1 MDFGFTEEERF
12 FRDSVRKFVEGEIK
26 PRAEEIDRSDEFPF
40 DLFRK
45 VGELGYFGV
54 RYPEE
59 VGGLGGN
66 TTLFTI
72 MIEEFAAGSLGFTA
86 SVAMQCLM
94 GTNFLYRFGSESIKE
109 RCFYPA
115 LRGEK
120 IGTIAF
126 TEPDAGSDL
135 SNIRTVAK
143 KEGDHYV
150 INGTKTW
157 ITNATI
163 ADFATVCVS
172 TDRSKGLKGLAFI
185 LVEKGTPG
193 YSVGKKIEKLGA
205 KGSENCEIFFE
216 DCKVPAENLLGE
228 EGKGFWY
235 LLEILAEIRIMTGAL
250 AIGLARAALEDGI
263 RYSKERVAFG
273 KPICKHQLV
282 AEKLA
287 RMKTSL
293 EAARLLVYKAAWLKD
308 RNLPHLTEAAMA
320 KYFATE
326 TCCMIVD
333 EVTRIYGAY
342 GFAMEYPAQRYF
354 RDARFLLYGGGT
366 HEILKTVIARDITKD

>member
-1 MDFGFTEEERF
+1 MDFRFSEEEEF
-12 FRDSVRKFVEGEIK
+12 FRDNVRRFVEREVK
-26 PRAEEIDRSDEFPF
+26 PRAEEIDRKDEFPF

-45 VGELGYFGV
+45 VGELGYFGI

-59 VGGLGGN
+59 EGGMGGN
-66 TTLFTI
+66 TVLFTI
-72 MIEEFAAGSLGFTA
+72 MMEVFAWASLGFAA

-94 GTNFLYRFGSESIKE
+94 GTNFLYRFGNKEIKE

-135 SNIRTVAK
+135 ANIRTVARRD
-143 KEGDHYV
+143 GDYYV
-150 INGTKTW
+150 LNGTKTW

-163 ADFATVCVS
+163 ADFVTVCAS
-172 TDRSKGLKGLAFI
+172 TDRSKGLKGLAFF
-185 LVEKGTPG
+185 LVERDTPG

-205 KGSENCEIFFE
+205 KGSENTEIIFE
-216 DCKVPAENLLGE
+216 DCRIPKENLLGE
-228 EGKGFWY
+228 EGKGFQY

-282 AEKLA
+282 AEKIA
-287 RMKTSL
+287 RMKTNL
-293 EAARLLVYKAAWLKD
+293 EASKLLVYRAAWLKD
-308 RNLPHLTEAAMA
+308 NNLPHLTEAAMA

-366 HEILKTVIARDITKD
+366 HEILKTVIARDVVGM

>member
-1 MDFGFTEEERF
+1 MDFGFTEEEQF

-216 DCKVPAENLLGE
+216 DCRVPAENLLGE

>member
-1 MDFGFTEEERF
+1 MDFGFTEEEQF

-143 KEGDHYV
+143 KEGDHYI

>member
-1 MDFGFTEEERF
+1 MDFELTEEERF
-12 FRDSVRKFVEGEIK
+12 FRDNVRRFVESEVK
-26 PRAEEIDRSDEFPF
+26 PRAEEIDKKDEFPF

-45 VGELGYFGV
+45 VGELGYFGI

-59 VGGLGGN
+59 VGGLGGS
-66 TTLFTI
+66 TMLFTL
-72 MIEEFAAGSLGFTA
+72 MMEEFAAGSLGFAA

-94 GTNFLYRFGSESIKE
+94 GTNFLYRFGSEGIKE

-135 SNIRTVAK
+135 ANIRTTARR
-143 KEGDHYV
+143 EGDYYV

-163 ADFATVCVS
+163 ADFVTVCLSV
-172 TDRSKGLKGLAFI
+172 DRSKGLKGLAFM

-193 YSVGKKIEKLGA
+193 YYVGKRIEKLGA

-216 DCKVPAENLLGE
+216 DCKVPLENLLGE
-228 EGKGFWY
+228 EGKGFQY

-250 AIGLARAALEDGI
+250 AIGLARSALEDGI

-287 RMKTSL
+287 RMKTEL
-293 EAARLLVYKAAWLKD
+293 DAARLLVYRAAWLKD
-308 RNLPHLTEAAMA
+308 KGLPHLTEAAMA
-320 KYFATE
+320 KYYATE
-326 TCCMIVD
+326 ACCMIVD

-366 HEILKTVIARDITKD
+366 HEILKTVIARDLTK